1 MPLTRERKREL
12 VEGMHSLANES
23 STLLLADYRGLDV
36 AAMTDMRRRARQQDI
51 QLRVVPNRLVRRALE
66 GTQHDCLATSLKG
79 PNMLASTREDAGT
92 LARLMREFLREHDEL
107 SIRAISIDGH
117 LVPGDQ
123 LRTIANMPTR
133 EQALSMLMGTLT
145 APITKLAQVL
155 NAVPQKLVGT
165 LDAVA
170 KERSKET

>member
-1 MPLTRERKREL
+1 MPLTRDRKQEL

-51 QLRVVPNRLVRRALE
+51 QLKVIPNRLAQRALV
-66 GTQHDCLATSLKG
+66 GTQHDCLAKSLKG
-79 PNMLASTREDAGT
+79 PNLLASTREDAGS

-107 SIRAISIDGH
+107 SVRAISIDGQ

-123 LRTIANMPTR
+123 LRTIASMPTR

-155 NAVPQKLVGT
+155 NAIPQKLVGT